1 MSANATINTET
12 GSHSVDPY
20 KTQNFE
26 DPPLIQKIEEL
37 SEFIEQVKFG
47 MLTTKQSDGEFLTS
61 RCMALAGKV
70 FTHHQLPNKNTFK
83 TPANT
88 NQENGGIDL
97 IFHTNIFSGKTMD
110 LTVHPRETNMS
121 FLDPVS
127 GAWASIA
134 GSASVI
140 SDPAVVEKYYSP
152 TLKAWLGDM
161 GDGVHDGS
169 PTDPRIGVIKLEA
182 KLATHVVSRKGILGR
197 AVDTVKGAVQGNVPA
212 INSIRELS
220 LEELAEWR
228 RTHKE

>member
-37 SEFIEQVKFG
+37 VEFITQVKFG

-61 RCMALAGKV
+61 RCMALAGK
-70 FTHHQLPNKNTFK
+70 
-83 TPANT
+83 
-88 NQENGGIDL
+88 ENGGIDL
-97 IFHTNIFSGKTMD
+97 IFHTNIFSGKTLD
-110 LTVHPRETNMS
+110 LTAHPQETNMS

-134 GSASVI
+134 GSAYVI

-152 TLKAWLGDM
+152 TLKLWLGDM

-182 KLATHVVSRKGILGR
+182 KLATHVVSQKGILGR
-197 AVDTVKGAVQGNVPA
+197 AVDTVKSAVQGNVPA

-228 RTHKE
+228 RTHRE